1 MSGQTPLTSSM
12 EKDTML
18 ELYHNDMSTCAQKV
32 RATLAQKDLAWDG
45 HELNLRTGEQH
56 KPQFLKLNPRGVVPV
71 LVHDGNVVIESNIIM
86 EYLEDALP
94 DSKRL
99 MPKSALSKAAV
110 RNLLQRLDTTLHL
123 HIATISVGIA
133 FRDQLLAVHTNE
145 KALES
150 YYSAVP
156 DPRLQA
162 VYRDVVPSGAGSK
175 SFMLALDTWKR
186 QFAGMNTALT
196 SSDWLVG
203 NELTLADLAYLPYM
217 CRFEHLHMTEIWS
230 RYPALTS
237 WFDRCKKTTGYRKG
251 IEAWLNPKYL
261 ELMKERGL
269 ATKSGIQ
276 GLSDPP
282 LQANIAA

>member
-1 MSGQTPLTSSM
+1 M
-12 EKDTML
+12 EKANML
-18 ELYHNDMSTCAQKV
+18 ELYHNDMSTCAQKI
-32 RATLAQKDLAWDG
+32 RATLAEKDLAWDG

-71 LVHDGNVVIESNIIM
+71 LVHDGKVVTESNIIM
-86 EYLEDALP
+86 EYLEDAFP
-94 DSKRL
+94 DAKRL
-99 MPKSALSKAAV
+99 MSKSAVGKAAV

-133 FRDQLLAVHTNE
+133 FRDQLLAVHQNE
-145 KALES
+145 QALES

-156 DPRLQA
+156 DARLQA
-162 VYRDVVPSGAGSK
+162 VYRDVVPSGASSK
-175 SFMLALDTWKR
+175 SFLSALDAWKR
-186 QFAGMNTALT
+186 QFADMNIALAA
-196 SSDWLVG
+196 SDWLVD

-217 CRFEHLHMTEIWS
+217 CRFEHLHMMEIWS

-237 WFDRCKKTTGYRKG
+237 WFERCKQTAGYRNG

-269 ATKSGIQ
+269 ATKAAIR

-282 LQANIAA
+282 VQANIAA

>member
-1 MSGQTPLTSSM
+1 
-12 EKDTML
+12 ML

-32 RATLAQKDLAWDG
+32 RATLAEKDLAWDG

-71 LVHDGNVVIESNIIM
+71 LVHDGNVIIESNIIM
-86 EYLEDALP
+86 EYVEDAFP
-94 DSKRL
+94 DTKRL
-99 MPKSALSKAAV
+99 MPKSAPSKAAV

-133 FRDQLLAVHTNE
+133 FRDQLLAVHKNDQ
-145 KALES
+145 ALES

-175 SFMLALDTWKR
+175 SFLLALDGWKR
-186 QFAGMNTALT
+186 QLADMNTALA
-196 SSDWLVG
+196 SGDWLVG
-203 NELTLADLAYLPYM
+203 DELTLADLAYLPYM
-217 CRFEHLHMTEIWS
+217 SRFEHLHMTEIWS
-230 RYPALTS
+230 RYPALGS
-237 WFDRCKKTTGYRKG
+237 WFDRCKQTAAYRNG
-251 IEAWLNPKYL
+251 IAAWLNPKYL

-269 ATKSGIQ
+269 ATKASIR
-276 GLSDPP
+276 GLSEPP
-282 LQANIAA
+282 LQGNVAA

>member
-1 MSGQTPLTSSM
+1 M
-12 EKDTML
+12 EKTNML
-18 ELYHNDMSTCAQKV
+18 ELYHNDMSTCAQKI
-32 RATLAQKDLAWDG
+32 RATLAEKDLAWDG

-71 LVHDGNVVIESNIIM
+71 LVHDGKVVTESNIIM
-86 EYLEDALP
+86 EYLEDAFP
-94 DSKRL
+94 DAKRL
-99 MPKSALSKAAV
+99 MPKSAVGKAAV

-133 FRDQLLAVHTNE
+133 FRDQLLAVHQNE
-145 KALES
+145 QALES

-156 DPRLQA
+156 DARLQA
-162 VYRDVVPSGAGSK
+162 VYRDVVPSGASSK
-175 SFMLALDTWKR
+175 SFLSALDAWKR
-186 QFAGMNTALT
+186 QFADMNIALAA
-196 SSDWLVG
+196 SDWLVD

-217 CRFEHLHMTEIWS
+217 CRFEHLHMMEIWS

-237 WFDRCKKTTGYRKG
+237 WFERCKQTAGYRNG

-269 ATKSGIQ
+269 ATNAAIR

-282 LQANIAA
+282 VQANIAA

>member
-1 MSGQTPLTSSM
+1 M
-12 EKDTML
+12 EKANML
-18 ELYHNDMSTCAQKV
+18 ELYHNDMSTCAQKI
-32 RATLAQKDLAWDG
+32 RATLAEKDLAWDG

-71 LVHDGNVVIESNIIM
+71 LVHDGKVVTESNIIM
-86 EYLEDALP
+86 EYLEDAFP
-94 DSKRL
+94 DAKRL
-99 MPKSALSKAAV
+99 MPKSAVGKAAV

-133 FRDQLLAVHTNE
+133 FRDQLLAVHQNE
-145 KALES
+145 QALES

-156 DPRLQA
+156 DARLQA
-162 VYRDVVPSGAGSK
+162 VYRDVVPSGASSK
-175 SFMLALDTWKR
+175 SFLSALDAWKR
-186 QFAGMNTALT
+186 QFADMNIALAA
-196 SSDWLVG
+196 SDWLVD

-217 CRFEHLHMTEIWS
+217 CRFEHLHMMEIWS

-237 WFDRCKKTTGYRKG
+237 WFERCKQTAGYRNG

-269 ATKSGIQ
+269 ATNAAIR

-282 LQANIAA
+282 VQANIAA

>member
-1 MSGQTPLTSSM
+1 
-12 EKDTML
+12 ML

-32 RATLAQKDLAWDG
+32 RATLAEKDLAWDG

-71 LVHDGNVVIESNIIM
+71 LVHDGNVIIESNIIM
-86 EYLEDALP
+86 EYVEDAFP
-94 DSKRL
+94 DTKRL
-99 MPKSALSKAAV
+99 MPKSAPSKAAV

-133 FRDQLLAVHTNE
+133 FRDQLLAVHKNDQ
-145 KALES
+145 ALES

-162 VYRDVVPSGAGSK
+162 VYRDVVPSGASSK
-175 SFMLALDTWKR
+175 SFLLALDGWKR
-186 QFAGMNTALT
+186 QLADMNTALA

-203 NELTLADLAYLPYM
+203 DELTLADLAYLPYM
-217 CRFEHLHMTEIWS
+217 CRFEHLHMTEVWS
-230 RYPALTS
+230 HYPALGS
-237 WFDRCKKTTGYRKG
+237 WFDRCKQTAGYRNG
-251 IEAWLNPKYL
+251 IAAWLNPKYL

-269 ATKSGIQ
+269 ATKASIR
-276 GLSDPP
+276 GLSEPP
-282 LQANIAA
+282 LQGNVAA

>member
-1 MSGQTPLTSSM
+1 M
-12 EKDTML
+12 ENANML

-32 RATLAQKDLAWDG
+32 RTALAEKDLAWDG
-45 HELNLRTGEQH
+45 QELNLRTGEQH

-71 LVHDGNVVIESNIIM
+71 LVHDGRVVIESNIIM
-86 EYLEDALP
+86 EYLEDAFP
-94 DSKRL
+94 DAKRL
-99 MPKSALSKAAV
+99 MPKSAVGKAAV

-133 FRDQLLAVHTNE
+133 FRDQLLAVHQDDR
-145 KALES
+145 ALES
-150 YYSAVP
+150 YYAAVP
-156 DPRLQA
+156 DARLQA

-175 SFMLALDTWKR
+175 SFLSALDAWKR
-186 QFAGMNTALT
+186 QFADMNVALT
-196 SSDWLVG
+196 ASDWLVD
-203 NELTLADLAYLPYM
+203 NELTLADVAYLPYM

-237 WFDRCKKTTGYRKG
+237 WFDRCKQTAGYRNG

-269 ATKSGIQ
+269 ATKAAIR

-282 LQANIAA
+282 AEANIAA

>member
-1 MSGQTPLTSSM
+1 M
-12 EKDTML
+12 EKTNML

-32 RATLAQKDLAWDG
+32 RATLAEKDLAWDG

-71 LVHDGNVVIESNIIM
+71 LVHGGKVVTESNIIM
-86 EYLEDALP
+86 EYLEDAFP
-94 DSKRL
+94 DAKRL
-99 MPKSALSKAAV
+99 MPKSAVGKAAV

-133 FRDQLLAVHTNE
+133 FRDQLLAVHQNDQ
-145 KALES
+145 ALES

-156 DPRLQA
+156 DARLQA

-175 SFMLALDTWKR
+175 SFLLALDAWKR
-186 QFAGMNTALT
+186 QFADMNMALAA
-196 SSDWLVG
+196 SDWLVD
-203 NELTLADLAYLPYM
+203 NELTLADVAYLPYM

-237 WFDRCKKTTGYRKG
+237 WFDRCKKTAGYRKG

-269 ATKSGIQ
+269 ATKAAIR

-282 LQANIAA
+282 VQPNIAA

>member
-1 MSGQTPLTSSM
+1 M
-12 EKDTML
+12 EEETML

-32 RATLAQKDLAWDG
+32 RATLAEKDLAWDG

-71 LVHDGNVVIESNIIM
+71 LVHDGNVIIESNIIM
-86 EYLEDALP
+86 EYLEDAFP
-94 DSKRL
+94 DTKRL
-99 MPKSALSKAAV
+99 MPKSAPSKAAV

-133 FRDQLLAVHTNE
+133 FRDQLLAVHKNDQ
-145 KALES
+145 ALES

-175 SFMLALDTWKR
+175 SFLLALDGWKR
-186 QFAGMNTALT
+186 QLADMNTALA

-203 NELTLADLAYLPYM
+203 DELTLADLAYLPYM

-230 RYPALTS
+230 RYPALGS
-237 WFDRCKKTTGYRKG
+237 WFDRCKQTAGYRNG
-251 IEAWLNPKYL
+251 IAAWLNPKYL

-269 ATKSGIQ
+269 ATKASIR
-276 GLSDPP
+276 GLSEPP
-282 LQANIAA
+282 LQGNVAA

>member
-1 MSGQTPLTSSM
+1 
-12 EKDTML
+12 ML

-32 RATLAQKDLAWDG
+32 RATLAEKDIPWDG

-71 LVHDGNVVIESNIIM
+71 LVHDGKVIIESNIIM
-86 EYLEDALP
+86 EYLEDAFGDAKP
-94 DSKRL
+94 L
-99 MPKSALSKAAV
+99 MPKSPQGRAAV
-110 RNLLQRLDTTLHL
+110 RNLLQRLDTALHL

-133 FRDQLLAVHTNE
+133 FRDQLVAVHNSE

-150 YYSAVP
+150 YYAAMP

-162 VYRDVVPSGAGSK
+162 VYRDVVPSGANSK
-175 SFMLALDTWKR
+175 SFVAALDGWKR
-186 QFAGMNTALT
+186 QLADMNTMLAST
-196 SSDWLVG
+196 SWLVG
-203 NELTLADLAYLPYM
+203 DQLTLADFAYLPYL

-230 RYPALTS
+230 HYPAVAS
-237 WFDRCKKTTGYRKG
+237 WFDRCKQTAGYRKG

-269 ATKSGIQ
+269 ATKAGLR

-282 LQANIAA
+282 VQANIAT

>member
-1 MSGQTPLTSSM
+1 M
-12 EKDTML
+12 EKANML
-18 ELYHNDMSTCAQKV
+18 ELYHNDMSTCAQKI
-32 RATLAQKDLAWDG
+32 RATLAEKDLAWDG

-71 LVHDGNVVIESNIIM
+71 LVHDGKVVTESNIIM
-86 EYLEDALP
+86 EYLEDAFP
-94 DSKRL
+94 DAKRL
-99 MPKSALSKAAV
+99 MPKSAVGKAAV

-133 FRDQLLAVHTNE
+133 FRDQLLAVHQNE
-145 KALES
+145 QALES

-156 DPRLQA
+156 DARLQA
-162 VYRDVVPSGAGSK
+162 VYRDVVPSGASSK
-175 SFMLALDTWKR
+175 SFLSALDAWKR
-186 QFAGMNTALT
+186 QFADMNIALAA
-196 SSDWLVG
+196 SDWLVD

-217 CRFEHLHMTEIWS
+217 CRFEHLHMMEIWS

-237 WFDRCKKTTGYRKG
+237 WFERCKQTAGYRNG

-269 ATKSGIQ
+269 ATKAAIR

-282 LQANIAA
+282 VHANIAA

>member
-1 MSGQTPLTSSM
+1 
-12 EKDTML
+12 ML

-32 RATLAQKDLAWDG
+32 RATLAEKDIVWDG

-71 LVHDGNVVIESNIIM
+71 LVHGSNVIIESNIIM
-86 EYLEDALP
+86 EYVEDAFP
-94 DSKRL
+94 DTKRL
-99 MPKSALSKAAV
+99 MPSSAVGKAAV
-110 RNLLQRLDTTLHL
+110 RNLLQRLDTALHL

-133 FRDQLLAVHTNE
+133 FRDQLLAVHKNDQ
-145 KALES
+145 ALES
-150 YYSAVP
+150 FYLAVP
-156 DPRLQA
+156 DPRLQT

-175 SFMLALDTWKR
+175 SFLLALDAWKR
-186 QFAGMNTALT
+186 QFADMNAALA

-203 NELTLADLAYLPYM
+203 TEPTLADFAYLPYM

-230 RYPALTS
+230 RYPAVAP
-237 WFDRCKKTTGYRKG
+237 WFDHCKKTAGYRKG

-269 ATKSGIQ
+269 STKAGIRGLAALPSQ
-276 GLSDPP
+276 GS
-282 LQANIAA
+282 AVA